1 MSAYKHNR
9 CAAIVLL
16 AALAAGCG
24 GGSHEAPHG
33 TPHGAPPPQPES
45 TPHGHA
51 GAPMIKSSPQ
61 RPFTLVASG
70 EIIPSVPEV
79 LGTAQRDARGVGYDF
94 RPILAGVKPVVSS
107 ADLAVCHLGAPL
119 GLLSGPFT
127 GYPVF
132 QSPPQLA
139 SALKATGYDSCSTA
153 SNHVLDRGM
162 PGVHRT
168 LRAMETV
175 GLRHVGS
182 ARSATE
188 AARSARVLAR
198 TGAKVAHLSYTYGT
212 NGAQR
217 PVSAPWTVNLL
228 DEEKII
234 ADARAARRAGAD
246 IVIVSAHWGTEYRT
260 VPNQQQIRLAQAL
273 TAARTGDRPDID
285 LVLGTHA
292 HTPQPYEKV
301 NGTWVVYGLG
311 DQVSGRMKRPQGN
324 WGTLA
329 RFRFKPPDRPGERWK
344 VTKAEYIP
352 QLAVQGPPL
361 RMVNLARTPGY
372 ASIRKA
378 ISRAVLSRGAA
389 DEGLKMGR

>member
-1 MSAYKHNR
+1 MSAYKHNLY
-9 CAAIVLL
+9 AAAVLL
-16 AALAAGCG
+16 AALAVGCG
-24 GGSHEAPHG
+24 EQD
-33 TPHGAPPPQPES
+33 GAPPPHPES
-45 TPHGHA
+45 KPRGHG
-51 GAPMIKSSPQ
+51 GAPMVKASPQ
-61 RPFTLVASG
+61 QPFTLVASG
-70 EIIPSVPEV
+70 EIIPSVPGV
-79 LGTAQRDARGVGYDF
+79 LSTAQTDAAGVGYDF
-94 RPILAGVKPVVSS
+94 RPMLAGVKPVVSS

-119 GLLSGPFT
+119 GLLSGPFA

-153 SNHVLDRGM
+153 SNHVLDRGV

-168 LRAMETV
+168 LRALETV

-212 NGAQR
+212 NGTHR
-217 PVSAPWTVNLL
+217 PASAPWTVNLI
-228 DEEKII
+228 DEKKII

-246 IVIVSAHWGTEYRT
+246 VVVVSAHWGTEYRT
-260 VPNQQQIRLAQAL
+260 APNEQQIRLAQAL
-273 TAARTGDRPDID
+273 TASQTAGRPDID
-285 LVLGTHA
+285 LVIGTHA

-301 NGTWVVYGLG
+301 NGTWVAYGLG
-311 DQVSGRMKRPQGN
+311 DQISGPMKTPEGN
-324 WGTLA
+324 WGTIA
-329 RFRFKPPDRPGERWK
+329 RFRFDPPERPGERWK

-361 RMVNLARTPGY
+361 RMLNLARTP
-372 ASIRKA
+372 AHADIRKA
-378 ISRAVLSRGAA
+378 ISEAVLSRGAA
-389 DEGLKMGR
+389 AEGLTMGR